1 MVLLICRSH
10 ALGNK
15 KALGLPVLLI
25 EAPLGGPSLVFLS
38 KTTVLLRHHHEKH
51 GDRQHGVDT

>member
-1 MVLLICRSH
+1 LQMVLLICRSH

-25 EAPLGGPSLVFLS
+25 EAPMNGL
-38 KTTVLLRHHHEKH
+38 T
-51 GDRQHGVDT
+51 